1 MGIWSNIVK
10 IFTGKKN
17 NQAVGSSF
25 QTLITLNPFGAD
37 TKANEKANA
46 TYESCISL
54 YVRVLSKLK
63 PMCIFEKAPDKD
75 YPNID
80 YLLRF
85 QPNPTQNAINFWRQ
99 VIDSYYTSNLAFIW
113 IDRDLRK
120 VKLDEQV
127 RALYALDIADVN
139 FQVAVDESTSAPI
152 ETFLFNLNGV
162 QKAVKADDMIVL
174 ARRPTIGNP
183 YSSNNEALKKIVQ
196 LVEDNFTGL
205 TKSIKEA
212 GIVRFIATSTRVLN
226 DDQRRERQDR
236 LNQLISEV
244 GANGALYSD
253 ASEGIVPINSNN
265 AWTGTDKVTPFIEQI
280 YTYFGVSKSIVDG
293 TATDDQYNN
302 WVETSVDPFADE
314 LGVELSLKLLSRKA
328 IAGGRRIVVDT
339 RYLFT
344 ASQAHRLQAG
354 QLLVQSGYY
363 YTNDIRRLAG
373 VDPLP
378 PEENILVKRLD
389 RLPQDENI
397 DNNPTP
403 DEESQ
408 EGEQS
413 NE

>member
-1 MGIWSNIVK
+1 M
-10 IFTGKKN
+10 
-17 NQAVGSSF
+17 
-25 QTLITLNPFGAD
+25 
-37 TKANEKANA
+37 
-46 TYESCISL
+46 
-54 YVRVLSKLK
+54 RKL
-63 PMCIFEKAPDKD
+63 
-75 YPNID
+75 
-80 YLLRF
+80 
-85 QPNPTQNAINFWRQ
+85 
-99 VIDSYYTSNLAFIW
+99 
-113 IDRDLRK
+113 
-120 VKLDEQV
+120 KLDEQV

-139 FQVAVDESTSAPI
+139 FQVAVDESTSAPV

-174 ARRPTIGNP
+174 ARRPTIANP
-183 YSSNNEALKKIVQ
+183 YASNNEALKKIVQ

-226 DDQRRERQDR
+226 DVQRKERQER
-236 LNQLISEV
+236 LNELIASV

-378 PEENILVKRLD
+378 PEENILIKRLD

-403 DEESQ
+403 QEESQ
-408 EGEQS
+408 EGDQN

>member
-1 MGIWSNIVK
+1 MGIWSNLVK

-63 PMCIFEKAPDKD
+63 PMVFFEKNQDKE

-120 VKLDEQV
+120 LKLDEQV

-139 FQVAVDESTSAPI
+139 FQVAVDETTSAPV

-183 YSSNNEALKKIVQ
+183 YASNNEALKKIVQ

-212 GIVRFIATSTRVLN
+212 GIVRFIATSTRVLS
-226 DDQRRERQDR
+226 DDQRKERQDR
-236 LNQLISEV
+236 LNKLISEV

-280 YTYFGVSKSIVDG
+280 YTYFGVSKSIVEG

-328 IAGGRRIVVDT
+328 ISGGRKIVVDT

-378 PEENILVKRLD
+378 PEENILIKRLD

-408 EGEQS
+408 EGDQN